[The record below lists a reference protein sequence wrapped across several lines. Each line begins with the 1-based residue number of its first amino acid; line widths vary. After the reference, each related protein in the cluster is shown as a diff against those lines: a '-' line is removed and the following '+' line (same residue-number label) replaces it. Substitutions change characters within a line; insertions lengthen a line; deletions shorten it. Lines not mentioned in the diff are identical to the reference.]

1 MGKYKIIATP
11 NSSLEN
17 KIKAYHTFLKQNKK
31 EANEKSKQYWT
42 PKDWVENCNDKY
54 TDKEKAA
61 FEDGCALAYAVM
73 ESNLH
78 FWFPEIFKEE
88 ENE

>member
-1 MGKYKIIATP
+1 MKKYKIIATP
-11 NSSLEN
+11 SSSLED
-17 KIKAYHTFLKQNKK
+17 KIKAHHTFLKQNKK
-31 EANEKSKQYWT
+31 EANKKSKQYWT
-42 PKDWVENCNDKY
+42 PKDWVEDYNNDEY

-61 FEDGCALAYAVM
+61 FEDGYASACSVM

-88 ENE
+88 E